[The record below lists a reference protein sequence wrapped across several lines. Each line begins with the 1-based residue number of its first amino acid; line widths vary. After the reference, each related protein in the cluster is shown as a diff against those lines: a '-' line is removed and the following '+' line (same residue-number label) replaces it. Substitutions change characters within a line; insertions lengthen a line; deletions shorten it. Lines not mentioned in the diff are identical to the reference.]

1 MEKKSG
7 ETTEQALKRAA
18 FKLLLNCKDWSEVT
32 ARAITKEAGV
42 NLAMINYCFGS
53 KDALIFE
60 VFQDMREQVVK
71 CKPELL
77 EIINSD
83 MPPKEKL
90 IEGAFEMMKLM
101 LEYYSMSQAV
111 VKFCIFYR
119 KLDIDDGTF
128 SLVKEHYNGAKS
140 DGECMMIAY
149 ELSTA
154 HELLV
159 LRHEELKET
168 CGIDIRDDTVLRRI
182 ITENINKALVD

>member
-32 ARAITKEAGV
+32 TRAITKEAGV

-60 VFQDMREQVVK
+60 VFRDMQEQVVK

-77 EIINSD
+77 GIINSD
-83 MPPKEKL
+83 MSPKEKL

-111 VKFCIFYR
+111 VKFCIFNR
-119 KLDIDDGTF
+119 KLEMDDGTF
-128 SLVKEHYNGAKS
+128 PLVKEHYNGTKT

-149 ELSTA
+149 ELSSV

-168 CGIDIRDDTVLRRI
+168 CGIDLRDDEVLRRI
-182 ITENINKALVD
+182 VTENINKVLVD

>member
-1 MEKKSG
+1 MEKKNG
-7 ETTEQALKRAA
+7 ETTEQALKQAA

-60 VFQDMREQVVK
+60 VFRDMQEQVIK

-77 EIINSD
+77 GIINSD
-83 MPPKEKL
+83 MTPKEKL

-111 VKFCIFYR
+111 VKFCIFNR
-119 KLDIDDGTF
+119 KLDMDDGTF
-128 SLVKEHYNGAKS
+128 SLVKEHYNGKKT

-149 ELSTA
+149 ELSSV

-168 CGIDIRDDTVLRRI
+168 CGIDLRDDTVLREI
-182 ITENINKALVD
+182 ITENINKMLVD

>member
-7 ETTEQALKRAA
+7 ETTEQALKQAA

-60 VFQDMREQVVK
+60 VFRDMQEQVVK

-77 EIINSD
+77 GIINSD
-83 MPPKEKL
+83 MSPKEKL

-111 VKFCIFYR
+111 VKFCIFNR
-119 KLDIDDGTF
+119 KLDMDDGTF
-128 SLVKEHYNGAKS
+128 SLVKEHYNGKKT

-149 ELSTA
+149 ELSSV

-168 CGIDIRDDTVLRRI
+168 CGIDLRDDTVLREI
-182 ITENINKALVD
+182 ITENINKMLVD